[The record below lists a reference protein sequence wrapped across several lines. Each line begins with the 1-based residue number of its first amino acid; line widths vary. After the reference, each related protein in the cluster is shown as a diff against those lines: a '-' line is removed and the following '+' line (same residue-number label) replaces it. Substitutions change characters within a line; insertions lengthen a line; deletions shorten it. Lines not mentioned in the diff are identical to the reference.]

1 MPRRAS
7 LRRTMVVVNSVLKLV
22 QRQTY
27 TCLSHRYGLYICF
40 GGLVLMIVSAFQF
53 GEVAMEWSRDQ
64 YHVLFDSYRD
74 NVGGKSF
81 QSRLCLPMPI
91 DVVYTWVNGTDTA
104 LLKQL
109 KGVKEELKQEQKA
122 LRERLGK
129 NATDTSDV
137 PKDSVKPECLL
148 SHCIVAPVL
157 ALDPPLSANLT
168 VKDLVSV
175 VSSFSEA
182 KELLHM
188 NKPFH
193 PSNAVSLVVFHSL
206 SEADQAYSTA
216 SRENHKFTLSRCYLT
231 TDKEAPG
238 LIRMQTLA
246 FLSGFPASYKE
257 TEQLKVKLPS
267 VLTDK
272 IKQFE
277 LYSEA
282 SIALLYLKSSQDF
295 TDLTQQAKKNLTLDG
310 KELNISPTYLFWDLT
325 AISQSK
331 RDEDVSASRFED
343 NEELRYS
350 LRSVEKHAPWVR
362 HIFIVT
368 NGQIPS
374 WLNLDNPRVTVVTH
388 QDVFLNH
395 SHLPTFS
402 SPAIETHIH
411 RIPGLSQKFIY
422 LNDDVMFGKD
432 VWPDDFFTHSKGQ
445 KVYLTW
451 PVPNCAEGCP
461 GSWIKDGYCDKA
473 CNNSACDWD
482 GGDCLGAGGNGRFAG
497 GIPGGGAGGAGA
509 QVWQFAG
516 GVGGLGGMS
525 YCNQGCA
532 NSWLADKFC
541 DQACNVLSCGYDVGD
556 CGQEHFGEL
565 YRMTLKRN
573 QSVYTLPVGEIK
585 PFFSFEQIANRVSAA
600 HVSDNAAVRHT
611 SVANKWKTLHL
622 LLYAGHNRTQI
633 HYNVTFQ
640 NEGGAEF
647 VMGFSVVVDT
657 REAPH
662 INASQSTSKDDYRDP
677 KPTPTPEPVFPFS
690 DVPEEKRGP
699 KVMRK
704 QSASTQMAMEVPV
717 VSDSALPASVRSEI
731 QKLDEKLLIGD
742 ITLKG
747 YNLTK
752 AELLRPFKGVKPS
765 LTKDA
770 ASSEKD
776 PKPLRDLNDIALAK
790 LKSTSSLADEQAK
803 SHTSPTTVKID
814 DNFQDDTNAVLQTIR
829 AAIERP
835 LISKLLNG
843 HSKVKSPETPPAEDE
858 SQERAAVGRRLQHFV
873 SADRGFLP
881 WERRKFFQS
890 LLEEVERLQTE
901 LMYKAD
907 GAAARRRLRDTFA
920 DSLRYVNKLLNS
932 QFGFTSR
939 KVPAHMP
946 HMIDRF
952 IMQELQD
959 VFPEEF
965 DKTSGHRVRH
975 SEDMQFAFSYFYF
988 LMSAQQ
994 QINIS
999 EVFDEIDTDHSG
1011 ILSDR
1016 EIRTLATRI
1025 HELPLSLQDLT
1036 SLEQMLINC
1045 SKTLPTNMTRLNFV
1059 KPTQE
1064 AYYDPSMPPVT
1075 KGLVVHCKAITERIH
1090 KAFKDQNKYKFE
1102 IMGEEEIAFKM
1113 VRTNVSHVVGQLDD
1127 IRKNPRKFVCLNDN
1141 IDHSHKDATTVKA
1154 VLRDFYESMFP
1165 LASQFELPRE
1175 YRNRFLHMEELQEW
1189 RLYRDKL
1196 KFWTHCVL
1204 VALVI
1209 FTIMSFFAEQL
1220 VALKRKIFPRRR
1232 VYRDQSSERV

>member
-1 MPRRAS
+1 
-7 LRRTMVVVNSVLKLV
+7 MVIVNSMLKLV

-40 GGLVLMIVSAFQF
+40 GGIVLMIVSAFQF
-53 GEVAMEWSRDQ
+53 GEVVMEWSRDQ

-109 KGVKEELKQEQKA
+109 KTVKDQLKQEQKD

-129 NATDTSDV
+129 NATDASEV
-137 PKDSVKPECLL
+137 PKDSEKPECLL
-148 SHCIVAPVL
+148 SHCIIAPML
-157 ALDPPLSANLT
+157 ALDPALPSNISAKELPS
-168 VKDLVSV
+168 VS
-175 VSSFSEA
+175 SSFSEV
-182 KELLHM
+182 KELLLL
-188 NKPFH
+188 NKPFN
-193 PSNAVSLVVFHSL
+193 PSTAVSLVVFHSQTD
-206 SEADQAYSTA
+206 ADQAYSA
-216 SRENHKFTLSRCYLT
+216 LRREKHTFTLSRCFLT

-246 FLSGFPASYKE
+246 YLSGFPASYKE
-257 TEQLKVKLPS
+257 TEPLKQKLPS
-267 VLTDK
+267 TITNK

-282 SIALLYLKSSQDF
+282 SIALLFLKSSQDF
-295 TDLTQQAKKNLTLDG
+295 TDLAQQAKKNLTLDG
-310 KELNISPTYLFWDLT
+310 KELSVSPAYLFWDLS

-331 RDEDVSASRFED
+331 QDEDVSASRFED

-374 WLNLDNPRVTVVTH
+374 WLNLDNPRVSVVTH
-388 QDVFLNH
+388 QDIFLNH

-402 SPAIETHIH
+402 SPAIEAHIH

-432 VWPDDFFTHSKGQ
+432 VWPDDFYTHSKGQ

-482 GGDCLGAGGNGRFAG
+482 GGDCLGGIGRFAG
-497 GIPGGGAGGAGA
+497 GGPGGGAGGAGA

-516 GVGGLGGMS
+516 GVGGLGGAS

-556 CGQEHFGEL
+556 CGTEHFGEL
-565 YRMTLKRN
+565 YRVTLMRN
-573 QSVYTLPVGEIK
+573 QSSYALPVGEIK
-585 PFFSFEQIANRVSAA
+585 PYFSFEHFAHRVSEA
-600 HVSDNAAVRHT
+600 HVSENAAVRHT
-611 SVANKWKTLHL
+611 SVANKWKTIHL
-622 LLYAGHNRTQI
+622 LLYVGHNRTQI

-640 NEGGAEF
+640 MEDSTEF
-647 VMGFSVVVDT
+647 VMGFAVIADT
-657 REAPH
+657 REVPRA
-662 INASQSTSKDDYRDP
+662 NVSLSTSKDDGKESR
-677 KPTPTPEPVFPFS
+677 PTAPPEPSFAFS
-690 DVPEEKRGP
+690 DVPEDKRGP
-699 KVMRK
+699 KINRK
-704 QSASTQMAMEVPV
+704 LQNEKQKLMEVPSV
-717 VSDSALPASVRSEI
+717 NVSLLPASVRSEM

-752 AELLRPFKGVKPS
+752 AELLRPFTAQDLKV
-765 LTKDA
+765 
-770 ASSEKD
+770 ASSD
-776 PKPLRDLNDIALAK
+776 RNRKPYKGQDGNVPDAK
-790 LKSTSSLADEQAK
+790 LAEAERGKVKTTAFPIQVNINDNLQEEQL
-803 SHTSPTTVKID
+803 S
-814 DNFQDDTNAVLQTIR
+814 NTIR
-829 AAIERP
+829 AAIEKP
-835 LISKLLNG
+835 LISKLLN
-843 HSKVKSPETPPAEDE
+843 SNSQIKTDNPSLQEDPL
-858 SQERAAVGRRLQHFV
+858 QKPAVGRRLQHYT

-881 WERRKFFQS
+881 WERKKVFQK
-890 LLEEVERLQTE
+890 LLEEEERLQTE
-901 LMYKAD
+901 LMYKAN
-907 GAAARRRLRDTFA
+907 GAAAGRRLHDTFA

-946 HMIDRF
+946 HMIDRL

-959 VFPEEF
+959 IFPKEF

-994 QINIS
+994 QLNVS
-999 EVFDEIDTDHSG
+999 DVFDEIDTDHSG

-1025 HELPLSLQDLT
+1025 HDLPLSLQDLT

-1045 SKTLPTNMTRLNFV
+1045 SKTLPTNLTLLHLV

-1075 KGLVVHCKAITERIH
+1075 KGLVVHCKTITEKIH

-1141 IDHSHKDATTVKA
+1141 IDHSHKDAATVKA

-1165 LASQFELPRE
+1165 LPSQFELPRE
-1175 YRNRFLHMEELQEW
+1175 YRNRFLHMEELHEW

-1204 VALVI
+1204 VTLVV
-1209 FTIMSFFAEQL
+1209 FTVMSFFAEQL

-1232 VYRDQSSERV
+1232 VYRDQNSERV